1 VNFRLKEALRRKVTA
16 HNRLVRLSTWG
27 AALGVILMWGFLYFV
42 ANWLPLLFLTIV
54 KGVDAEIPP
63 NLHRWILLIFVV
75 WIVVG
80 LIDRLVRKSEPNP
93 SESSAAATTFKFLML
108 PPRATF
114 AVWENS
120 RNSIALSEH
129 ELEIASNFIERLFR
143 IGKLEV
149 QSIPVELPADDSRD
163 RILTALR
170 TTQLI
175 REREIQKTT
184 FLALTHPE
192 RVAEFV
198 QA

>member
-16 HNRLVRLSTWG
+16 HNRLVKLSTFG
-27 AALGVILMWGFLYFV
+27 AALGVILMWAFLYFV
-42 ANWLPLLFLTIV
+42 GNWLPLLFLTIV
-54 KGVDAEIPP
+54 KGLDAEVPP
-63 NLHRWILLIFVV
+63 NLHRWILLIFVL

-80 LIDRLVRKSEPNP
+80 LIDRLVRKSGPHP
-93 SESSAAATTFKFLML
+93 SESSGVASTFKFLML
-108 PPRATF
+108 PPRAMF

-120 RNSIALSEH
+120 RTSIDLSEH
-129 ELEIASNFIERLFR
+129 DLEIASNFIERLYQ

-149 QSIPVELPADDSRD
+149 QSVPVELPADDSRD

-175 REREIQKTT
+175 REREIQKTS

>member
-1 VNFRLKEALRRKVTA
+1 LNFRLKEALRRKVTA
-16 HNRLVRLSTWG
+16 HNRLVKLSTFG
-27 AALGVILMWGFLYFV
+27 AALGVILMWAFLYFV
-42 ANWLPLLFLTIV
+42 GNWLPLLFLTIV
-54 KGVDAEIPP
+54 KGLDAEVPP
-63 NLHRWILLIFVV
+63 NLHRWILLIFVL

-80 LIDRLVRKSEPNP
+80 LIDRLVRKSGPHP
-93 SESSAAATTFKFLML
+93 SESSGVAATFKFLML

-120 RNSIALSEH
+120 RNSIDLSEH
-129 ELEIASNFIERLFR
+129 DLEIASKFIERLYQ

-149 QSIPVELPADDSRD
+149 QSVPVELPADDSRD

-175 REREIQKTT
+175 REREIQKTS